1 MPIIYEARPEMVQ
14 WKRLVS
20 MMVVVVVMWWQVVH
34 VIEKVSRLFLIWHVI
49 TIRREIFKKSTYYL
63 NFFLDAF
70 RMQNRKISQSGR
82 ARDTGKA
89 MNQNDQEARREGAP
103 VARRSMRRHSCK
115 QVRVTDMKQW
125 GQGLLILIYFLCQ
138 IEL

>member
-34 VIEKVSRLFLIWHVI
+34 VVEKVSRLFLIWHVI

-63 NFFLDAF
+63 NFLDAF
-70 RMQNRKISQSGR
+70 SMQNRKRSQSGR

-89 MNQNDQEARREGAP
+89 INQNDQEARREGAP
-103 VARRSMRRHSCK
+103 AARRSMRRHSCK